1 MLDGVEVR
9 PPTGGWG
16 KATLPSL
23 LFCKRAWKGSSK
35 AVKSH
40 HDDRKTV
47 STFLSDVQRKDT
59 ARKHGC
65 GPSQMGPPQTPS
77 REEELVSTSNT
88 PVESGKQRLYLLA
101 STAPTTEQRLKH

>member
-1 MLDGVEVR
+1 MGESHPPLPPLLQACVEGIFKSCEVTPRRQKDGIY
-9 PPTGGWG
+9 
-16 KATLPSL
+16 
-23 LFCKRAWKGSSK
+23 
-35 AVKSH
+35 
-40 HDDRKTV
+40 
-47 STFLSDVQRKDT
+47 FLESDVQRKDT